1 MPKNNLNDL
10 STSEYF
16 EKIGKAVI
24 AAQERRRQI
33 NAQMH
38 SAWLAEGRQLKA
50 TRKTANISQSEIA
63 KNIGV
68 DTSVIR
74 RLERGFYVKRRPAIK
89 AAYKLALEAV
99 NLRRLNSVYTTIM
112 LRPDDNTS
120 SENSTAE

>member
-16 EKIGKAVI
+16 EKIGRGVVAG
-24 AAQERRRQI
+24 QERQRQF

-38 SAWLAEGRQLKA
+38 NVWLAEGRQLKA
-50 TRKTANISQSEIA
+50 ARENANISQSEVA

-74 RLERGFYVKRRPAIK
+74 RLERGLYVKRRPAIK

-99 NLRRLNSVYTTIM
+99 NLRRLNCVYTTIM
-112 LRPDDNTS
+112 L
-120 SENSTAE
+120 